1 MMRLLVQCPDRPG
14 IVSRVASF
22 FNQRDLNITDMDQH
36 SSEVENGI
44 FFMRLEF
51 QADLKELDL
60 IKADFEKQVAQDF
73 NMTWRIN
80 SSEQKKRMIPLVSK
94 HEHALME
101 VLWRWSSGS
110 LDVEIPM
117 VISNH
122 KDLKKKVEGF
132 GIPFYHV
139 EVDKNDKSKAE
150 NEILKLTEG
159 KADFLVLA
167 RYMQILSED
176 FLDKCPVRIINIHH
190 SFLPAFIGANPYK
203 QAYQKG
209 VKLIGATAHYVT
221 KDLDM
226 GPIIEQD
233 VARVTHRHSSENL
246 KEMGKDVEKLV
257 FARAIRY
264 HIEDRIIVHGNKT
277 IVFS

>member
-1 MMRLLVQCPDRPG
+1 MRLLVQCPDQPG
-14 IVSRVASF
+14 IVSRVAGF
-22 FNQRDLNITDMDQH
+22 FNQRKYNITDMDQH
-36 SSEVENGI
+36 SSEVENGV

-51 QADLKELDL
+51 QAELSEIDT
-60 IKADFEKQVAQDF
+60 IKSDFEEQVAKSF
-73 NMTWRIN
+73 NMTWRLN
-80 SSEQKKRMIPLVSK
+80 SSEKKKRMIPLVSK

-132 GIPFYHV
+132 GIPFHHV
-139 EVDKNDKSKAE
+139 EVDKNNKSKAE
-150 NEILKLTEG
+150 KEILKLTEG

-176 FLDKCPVRIINIHH
+176 FLDQSPVRIINIHH

-221 KDLDM
+221 ADLDM

-233 VARVTHRHSSENL
+233 VARVTHRHSSEDL

-257 FARAIRY
+257 FARAIKY
-264 HIEDRIIVHGNKT
+264 HTEDRIIVHGNKT

>member
-14 IVSRVASF
+14 IVSQVASF
-22 FNQRDLNITDMDQH
+22 FNQRNLNITDMDQH

-51 QADLKELDL
+51 QAEVKDLDK
-60 IKADFEKQVAQDF
+60 IKSDFQKQVADQF
-73 NMTWRIN
+73 EMIWRIQ

-101 VLWRWSSGS
+101 ILWRWSSGS

-122 KDLKKKVEGF
+122 KDLQKKVEGF
-132 GIPFYHV
+132 GIPFHYV
-139 EVDKNDKSKAE
+139 AVDKNNKQAAE
-150 NEILKLTEG
+150 QEILTLIEN

-167 RYMQILSED
+167 RYMQILSSE
-176 FLDKCPVRIINIHH
+176 FLDKCPQRIINIHH

-203 QAYQKG
+203 QAYEKG

-221 KDLDM
+221 ADLDM

-233 VARVTHRHSSENL
+233 VARVTHRHSSEDL
-246 KEMGKDVEKLV
+246 KEMGKDVEKMA
-257 FARAIRY
+257 FARAIKY
-264 HIEDRIIVHGNKT
+264 HIEDRIIIYGNKT